1 MTKQDLAKVLIERLD
16 GDNFKYHY
24 RECEQCSHYGHSE
37 DGNFMPDIEIV
48 EEKWKNKE
56 FIEWLL
62 DVYDKESDNEIRKIN
77 EILYS

>member
-1 MTKQDLAKVLIERLD
+1 
-16 GDNFKYHY
+16 
-24 RECEQCSHYGHSE
+24 
-37 DGNFMPDIEIV
+37 MPDIEIV